1 MENDEQSIFFLIRSL
16 ELGGAERQLALLAR
30 GLQER
35 GHRIVVA
42 VFYHGGPYQK
52 ELQQAGVRVLSLEKL
67 GRWDIPGFLWRYI
80 RALKAT
86 RPAVLHAYLGMPN
99 ILSLLA
105 RLVLPGVRIVWGLR
119 ASNMDMKRYDWLQRL
134 AWWIECRLSRYA
146 DLIIVNSHAGKAF
159 AGESSFPVEK
169 MQVIANGIDVDRF
182 RYDRTAGQAVRRQ
195 LGIADDAV
203 VIGLVGRLDP
213 MKGYSVLL
221 QAAAELARM
230 KDWRHVCFVCVGNG
244 PEGYRQRLYALTT
257 LKGLDDKV
265 IWPGTRTDLP
275 AVYSSFDIFT
285 STSVFGEGFP
295 NVIGEAMA
303 CGLPCVVTDVG
314 DAARIVGDLG
324 IVVAPDDARALVDA
338 WQRILSGD
346 FKPKPAKIRERIA
359 EQFSV
364 QALVEKTEAVLF
376 ENGVK

>member
-1 MENDEQSIFFLIRSL
+1 MANNTNIFFLIRSL

-35 GHRIVVA
+35 GHWVVVV

-52 ELQQAGVRVLSLEKL
+52 ELQQAGVRVLSLEKR
-67 GRWDIPGFLWRYI
+67 GRWDIPGFLWRYS
-80 RALKAT
+80 RALKLS
-86 RPAVLHAYLGMPN
+86 RPTVLHAYLGMPN

-105 RLVLPGVRIVWGLR
+105 RLFVPGVRIVWGLR

-134 AWWIECRLSRYA
+134 SWWIECRLSRYA
-146 DLIIVNSHAGKAF
+146 DLIIVNSHAGMAF
-159 AGESSFPVEK
+159 AEANGFPREK
-169 MQVIANGIDVDRF
+169 MRVIANGIDVERF
-182 RYDRTAGQAVRRQ
+182 RCDRAAGQAVRRQ
-195 LGIADDAV
+195 LGISEDAV

-213 MKGYSVLL
+213 MKGYPVLL
-221 QAAAELARM
+221 QAAALLARNR
-230 KDWRHVCFVCVGNG
+230 DWQQVRFVIVGSG
-244 PEGYRQRLYALTT
+244 PEGYRQRLFALTA
-257 LKGLDDKV
+257 LQGLDDRI
-265 IWPGTRTDLP
+265 IWAGARTDLP

-285 STSVFGEGFP
+285 SASVFGEGFP

-324 IVVAPDDARALVDA
+324 IVVPPDDARALVDA

-346 FKPKPAKIRERIA
+346 FKPNPARIRARIA

-364 QALVEKTEAVLF
+364 QTLVEKTEAVLF

>member
-1 MENDEQSIFFLIRSL
+1 MGSDKQSIFFLIRSL

-35 GHRIVVA
+35 GHRVVVA

-52 ELQQAGVRVLSLEKL
+52 ELQQAGVRVLSLEKR
-67 GRWDIPGFLWRYI
+67 GRWDIPGFLWRYS
-80 RALKAT
+80 RVLKAS
-86 RPAVLHAYLGMPN
+86 RPTVLHAYLGMPN

-105 RLVLPGVRIVWGLR
+105 RLFVPGVRIVWGLR

-134 AWWIECRLSRYA
+134 SWWIECRLSGYA
-146 DLIIVNSHAGKAF
+146 DLIIVNSHAGMAF
-159 AGESSFPVEK
+159 AEANGFPRVK
-169 MQVIANGIDVDRF
+169 MQVIANGIDIERF
-182 RYDRTAGQAVRRQ
+182 RCDRVAGQAVRRQ
-195 LGIADDAV
+195 LGISEDAV

-213 MKGYSVLL
+213 MKGYPVLL
-221 QAAAELARM
+221 QAAAELAGR
-230 KDWRHVCFVCVGNG
+230 KDWKQVRFVCIGSG
-244 PEGYRQRLYALTT
+244 PASYKQRLYALTA
-257 LKGLDDKV
+257 LKGLDDRV
-265 IWPGTRTDLP
+265 LWVGARTDLP
-275 AVYSSFDIFT
+275 AVYSRFDIFT
-285 STSVFGEGFP
+285 SASVFGEGFP

-324 IVVAPDDARALVDA
+324 VIVPPDDARALADA

-346 FKPKPAKIRERIA
+346 FRHDPAQIRARIA

-364 QALVEKTEAVLF
+364 QTLVEKTEAVLF
-376 ENGVK
+376 KERGV

>member
-1 MENDEQSIFFLIRSL
+1 MGNDKQSIFFLIRSL

-35 GHRIVVA
+35 GHRVVVA
-42 VFYHGGPYQK
+42 VFYAGGPYQK
-52 ELQQAGVRVLSLEKL
+52 ELQQAGVRVLSLEKR
-67 GRWDIPGFLWRYI
+67 GRWDIPGFLWRYV
-80 RALKAT
+80 RELKAV

-105 RLVLPGVRIVWGLR
+105 RPFLPGVRIVWGLR
-119 ASNMDMKRYDWLQRL
+119 ASNMDMQRYDWLQR
-134 AWWIECRLSRYA
+134 WSWRIECSLSKYA

-159 AGESSFPVEK
+159 AGDSGFPVEK

-182 RYDRTAGQAVRRQ
+182 RYDGAAGQAVRRQ
-195 LGIADDAV
+195 LGIADDAL

-213 MKGYSVLL
+213 MKGYPVLL
-221 QAAAELARM
+221 QAAAELVKREG
-230 KDWRHVCFVCVGNG
+230 RRQLRFVCVGNG

-257 LKGLDDKV
+257 FKV
-265 IWPGTRTDLP
+265 LNDRIIWAGARTDLP
-275 AVYSSFDIFT
+275 ALYSSFDIFT
-285 STSVFGEGFP
+285 SASVFGEGFP

-303 CGLPCVVTDVG
+303 CGLPCVATDVG

-324 IVVAPDDARALVDA
+324 IVVPPDDVPALVDA
-338 WQRILSGD
+338 WRQILSGE
-346 FKPKPAKIRERIA
+346 FKPDPARIRGRIA

-364 QALVEKTEAVLF
+364 QTLVEKTEAVLF